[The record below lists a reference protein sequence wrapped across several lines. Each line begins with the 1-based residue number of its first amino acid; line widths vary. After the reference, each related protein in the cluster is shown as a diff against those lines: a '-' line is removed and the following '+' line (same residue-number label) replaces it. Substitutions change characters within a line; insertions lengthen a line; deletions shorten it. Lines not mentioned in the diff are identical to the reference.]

1 MKKVIFSLAGIGLLL
16 ASSCKKDE
24 GKKVDTYTIPT
35 TYNFENVNY
44 SGQTA
49 RLGML
54 LELSTYAKSAN
65 IAGVVLDAEKMRAM
79 FSNTT
84 MAGFAGSYPSDK
96 QLKDKT
102 ISTEQTLFEGLM
114 DDLSIISSSTDTAS
128 NGKAGRAVS
137 VAGKSY
143 LLTNGGAEIGQ
154 IIEKGLMGALLYY
167 QATAVYLADGKMNVD
182 NETVT
187 PGEGTV
193 MQHHWDEAFGYLG
206 VPIDFP
212 SNTTGTFFWGNY
224 SNNRNEIL
232 GSNATLMN
240 AFLKGRAAIGAKK
253 IEDRDAAINAI
264 RIEWQRVCIGS
275 ALHYLNGAYD
285 SYDTDKA
292 AFFHEISEGLA
303 FVYALKFNPKASLS
317 QAQIDAYIT
326 QLAGTTDL
334 RKLNFYNLTKSE
346 INTIRTNL
354 ANDFNLSGL
363 LSAF

>member
-1 MKKVIFSLAGIGLLL
+1 MRKLILGLAGIRLIF
-16 ASSCKKDE
+16 ASGCTKEKTEDQS
-24 GKKVDTYTIPT
+24 YSIPSS
-35 TYNFENVNY
+35 YNFENVNY

-65 IAGVVLDAEKMRAM
+65 TAGVILDAAKLKAIYD
-79 FSNTT
+79 NTA
-84 MAGFAGSYPSDK
+84 MAGFTGTYPSDK

-102 ISTEQTLFEGLM
+102 ISTEQSLFEGLM
-114 DDLSIISSSTDTAS
+114 EDLAAISTSTDTAS

-137 VAGKSY
+137 AAGKSY
-143 LLTNGGAEIGQ
+143 LLTAGGVEIGQ

-167 QATAVYLADGKMNVD
+167 QATAVYLANGKMNVD

-187 PGEGTV
+187 AGEGTV

-212 SNTTGTFFWGNY
+212 GNTTGTFFWGNY
-224 SNNRNEIL
+224 SNNRQAVL
-232 GSNATLMN
+232 GSNTTLMN

-253 IEDRDAAINAI
+253 LADRDAAISTI
-264 RIEWQRVCIGS
+264 RSEWEKVCVGS
-275 ALHYLNGAYD
+275 ALHYLNGAYE

-303 FVYALKFNPKASLS
+303 FVYALRFNPKASIS
-317 QAQIDAYIT
+317 QSQIDVYLT

-334 RKLNFYNLTKSE
+334 RQLNFYNLTKSE
-346 INTIRTNL
+346 INTIRINL
-354 ANDFNLSGL
+354 ANDFNLSGQ
-363 LSAF
+363 LSVF